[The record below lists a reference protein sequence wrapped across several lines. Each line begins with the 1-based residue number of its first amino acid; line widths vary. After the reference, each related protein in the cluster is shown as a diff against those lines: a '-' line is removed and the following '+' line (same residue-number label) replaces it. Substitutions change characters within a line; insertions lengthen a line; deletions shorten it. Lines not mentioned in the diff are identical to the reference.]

1 MLQLCIVVVNFGS
14 NDINFAIDFTGE
26 FLWTTDDGRYEL
38 IRNSSKLSQNEKAML
53 LPNFT
58 QT

>member
-14 NDINFAIDFTGE
+14 NDINFAMDFTGK
-26 FLWTTDDGRYEL
+26 FLWITDEGRYEL
-38 IRNSSKLSQNEKAML
+38 IRNSSKLSHNEKAML
-53 LPNFT
+53 LLNMT